1 MSDEDECAESGRTY
15 KWEIEPNPYNPVFDA
30 FVTDSDEDALKAI
43 LDAAEMHLWDGNDS
57 HEHGAISSIRTL
69 KVTHNMKYDGKPR
82 SEPV

>member
-1 MSDEDECAESGRTY
+1 MSDGAESGRTY

-69 KVTHNMKYDGKPR
+69 KVTHNIK
-82 SEPV
+82 